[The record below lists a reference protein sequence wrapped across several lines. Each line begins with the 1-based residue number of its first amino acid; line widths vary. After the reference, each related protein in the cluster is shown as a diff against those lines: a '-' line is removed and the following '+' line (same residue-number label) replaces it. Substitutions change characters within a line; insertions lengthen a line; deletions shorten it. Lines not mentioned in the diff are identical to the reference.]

1 MLTQKGYATAY
12 MEVNDFRKERRKHNI
27 GTWYD
32 NEGVTWK
39 MEWLMEMIDNM
50 SFDEMNKLEIEMKE
64 KRNARWRQSK
74 IARKNGQ
81 RQTSHT
87 P

>member
-12 MEVNDFRKERRKHNI
+12 MEVNDFRHERRKHNI

-39 MEWLMEMIDNM
+39 FEWVMAHVDNM
-50 SFDEMNKLEIEMKE
+50 DWDELNELEIKMKE
-64 KRNARWRQSK
+64 KRNACWRQNK
-74 IARKNGQ
+74 IASQNR
-81 RQTSHT
+81 
-87 P
+87 